1 MIVVYTEGWGVVPCE
16 KASARLELLRKLMKG
31 VVPSVTGIVLV
42 TDTCSVGALVDG
54 LDVEGLVVRGLV
66 VRGLVVRGLVVR
78 GLVVRGLVVR
88 GLVVGGS
95 DEGGL
100 VAGG

>member
-1 MIVVYTEGWGVVPCE
+1 MVVYTEGWVVVPCE

-31 VVPSVTGIVLV
+31 NVPSVTEILLV
-42 TDTCSVGALVDG
+42 RDTCSVGALVGG
-54 LDVEGLVVRGLV
+54 LDVGGLVVRGLV

-78 GLVVRGLVVR
+78 G
-88 GLVVGGS
+88 S

-100 VAGG
+100 VVGG